1 VNQRQ
6 ISFENKD
13 SLELNTRN
21 CDIIMLQRTAVAL
34 SKQGKRTIVRDPRKR
49 QVPSV
54 VPPQVTSP
62 QQIQERRQPFAFE
75 PTTQNQQSVGSTM
88 GSYML
93 AGVGMSIG
101 FSIVGAVFGGF

>member
-1 VNQRQ
+1 M
-6 ISFENKD
+6 
-13 SLELNTRN
+13 
-21 CDIIMLQRTAVAL
+21 MLQRTVVAL
-34 SKQGKRTIVRDPRKR
+34 SKQGKRTIVRDPRKK

-54 VPPQVTSP
+54 VPPQVASP
-62 QQIQERRQPFAFE
+62 REIQETRQPLAFE

-93 AGVGMSIG
+93 AGAGISIG

>member
-1 VNQRQ
+1 MLRRTLVN
-6 ISFENKD
+6 
-13 SLELNTRN
+13 
-21 CDIIMLQRTAVAL
+21 L

-62 QQIQERRQPFAFE
+62 QEIQESRQPFAFE

-93 AGVGMSIG
+93 AGAGMSVG
-101 FSIVGAVFGGF
+101 FSIVGLLFGGF